1 MNPTVLLDRRQLREA
16 LHGRSAPTAAAAP
29 LLPQPASAP
38 GVGGSTI
45 TVVGAHPWA
54 GASTVALAVADV
66 ASAHGPV
73 VLRDEHTRDR
83 SGLLAVSHRDLGVR
97 PDGALVGQRGPLEV
111 YTASTA
117 IPDHG
122 GSGMAVRDAG
132 VATGPIT
139 GDAGPVV
146 LVCRATIPGFQAAE
160 VALSRLAVQP
170 GGVVL
175 AAVGVRRVPGVVR
188 GSAGPAVNALCAAGR
203 VVCVDHDRRLAVEG
217 LDERPLPASV
227 LASGRRILRV
237 LVPDLEPTLPK
248 RSVR

>member
-1 MNPTVLLDRRQLREA
+1 MKVTVIERRQLREA
-16 LHGRSAPTAAAAP
+16 LHGRPAPTAAPAP
-29 LLPQPASAP
+29 LPTQPAPA
-38 GVGGSTI
+38 VGGRTI
-45 TVVGAHPWA
+45 TVMGDHPWA
-54 GASTVALAVADV
+54 GASTVALAVATV
-66 ASAHGPV
+66 ASTHGPV

-111 YTASTA
+111 HTASTA

-146 LVCRATIPGFQAAE
+146 LVCRAAIPGFQASE

-170 GGVVL
+170 YDVVL
-175 AAVGVRRVPGVVR
+175 AAVGTRRVPGVVR
-188 GSAGPAVNALCAAGR
+188 GSAGPAVNALYAARR

-217 LDERPLPASV
+217 LDERPLPTSV
-227 LASGRRILRV
+227 LASARRILRV
-237 LVPDLEPTLPK
+237 LLPDVELTVTK